1 MTTQVTL
8 SGKGSRLVIEVW
20 QKNHIMG
27 KDTRICCKA
36 LDSDDFEL
44 NLPVWAEQYLI
55 VREARVGEQI

>member
-8 SGKGSRLVIEVW
+8 SGIGNKLVIEIW

-36 LDSDDFEL
+36 LDPNEYEIV
-44 NLPVWAEQYLI
+44 LPVWTEQYLI
-55 VREARVGEQI
+55 VREARIGEQI